1 MKINS
6 IDRNVSGNLG
16 LVNQYRIQLC
26 QLSGLIHFIF
36 KNYVKR
42 TSYTSF
48 QPNNQQFMYT
58 DEVTDQSI
66 SLRVILLKI
75 YLYLIKPQ
83 LVIDHRAK
91 YRELKYLNIEACQN
105 NAYEY
110 LTTIKQKK
118 IEVDSIH
125 KDDTTY
131 NMQRMNTLIFD
142 KLSKTGCEDFLA
154 DVEWQNSEWIKDPV
168 IFNTEYS
175 MVDLKNLYI
184 NYKTTGL
191 WDAYRKDPKSIIITL
206 TTALKREQSKN
217 SSRKNPKGTTRY
229 KPNDIDKWHFK
240 PTGKDKSD
248 PEGNKFV

>member
-1 MKINS
+1 M
-6 IDRNVSGNLG
+6 
-16 LVNQYRIQLC
+16 
-26 QLSGLIHFIF
+26 
-36 KNYVKR
+36 
-42 TSYTSF
+42 
-48 QPNNQQFMYT
+48 
-58 DEVTDQSI
+58 
-66 SLRVILLKI
+66 
-75 YLYLIKPQ
+75 
-83 LVIDHRAK
+83 IDHLAK

-217 SSRKNPKGTTRY
+217 SSRSSWL
-229 KPNDIDKWHFK
+229 I
-240 PTGKDKSD
+240 
-248 PEGNKFV
+248 